1 MLRRCNECFWRSW
14 SLKMPVQLS
23 VFIQDEGFRSYDIIQ
38 YNYQQN
44 INNELVRMS
53 ESASLLALNTDFKI
67 WFGAC

>member
-1 MLRRCNECFWRSW
+1 MF
-14 SLKMPVQLS
+14 LKILVTAQLS

-53 ESASLLALNTDFKI
+53 ESASLLALNIDFKI

>member
-1 MLRRCNECFWRSW
+1 MF
-14 SLKMPVQLS
+14 LKILVTAQLS

-53 ESASLLALNTDFKI
+53 ESASLLALNIDFKI
-67 WFGAC
+67 RFGAC